1 MPDAMSLPQALVQLS
16 DTHITVPGRWLDG
29 RVDTATALAR
39 AVRAVCRLRPAPV
52 AVLVSGDLVDAGSPA
67 EYAHLRTLLAPLPG
81 PVYLMPGNHDERGA
95 LRAAFADHPYLRQ
108 MEEGDFI
115 QYAVDLPGLRLVAL
129 DTVVPG
135 AGHGALCQRRLDWLD
150 ATLAQAPGQ
159 PTLVALHHPP
169 FLTHIEHMD
178 ALGLREGREGFE
190 AVIARHPQ
198 VERIACGHLHRC
210 IQARV
215 AHTVAITVP
224 SPAHQVE
231 LDLVGDHPAS
241 YTFEPPGF
249 GLHVWT
255 TGTDLV
261 SHVVPVGDYP
271 GPFAF

>member
-1 MPDAMSLPQALVQLS
+1 MPALLPHVLVHLS
-16 DTHITVPGRWLDG
+16 DTHITVPGRLLDG

-39 AVRAVCRLRPAPV
+39 AVEAVGRLQPAPV
-52 AVLVSGDLVDAGSPA
+52 AVLVSGDLVDAGSPE
-67 EYAHLRTLLAPLPG
+67 EYAHLRTLLAPLHG

-95 LRAAFADHPYLRQ
+95 LCAAFADHAYLAQRD
-108 MEEGDFI
+108 EEFI
-115 QYAVDLPGLRLVAL
+115 QYTVDLPGLRLVTL

-135 AGHGALCQRRLDWLD
+135 AGHGALCKRRLDWLD
-150 ATLAQAPGQ
+150 ATLAQAPDR

-178 ALGLREGREGFE
+178 ALGLHEGREDFE
-190 AVIARHPQ
+190 AIIRRHPQ

-261 SHVVPVGDYP
+261 SHVMPVGDFP

>member
-1 MPDAMSLPQALVQLS
+1 MPALLPQVLVHLS
-16 DTHITVPGRWLDG
+16 DTHITVPGRLLDG
-29 RVDTATALAR
+29 RVDTATSLAR
-39 AVRAVCRLRPAPV
+39 AVDAVRRLRPRPV
-52 AVLVSGDLVDAGSPA
+52 AVLISGDLVDAGSPA
-67 EYAHLRTLLAPLPG
+67 EYAHLRTLLADLPG

-95 LRAAFADHPYLRQ
+95 LRAAFADHAYLGP
-108 MEEGDFI
+108 MDEGEFI

-135 AGHGALCQRRLDWLD
+135 AGHGALCERRLDWLD
-150 ATLAQAPGQ
+150 ATLAEAPRQ

-169 FLTHIEHMD
+169 FLTHIAHMD
-178 ALGLREGREGFE
+178 ALGLREGREDFE
-190 AVIARHPQ
+190 AIIRRHPQ

-210 IQARV
+210 IQARI

-224 SPAHQVE
+224 STAHQVA

-241 YTFEPPGF
+241 YTFEPPGV

-261 SHVVPVGDYP
+261 SHVMPIGDYP
-271 GPFAF
+271 GPFAY

>member
-1 MPDAMSLPQALVQLS
+1 MPASLPQVLVQLS
-16 DTHITVPGRWLDG
+16 DTHIMVPGRLLDG

-39 AVRAVCRLRPAPV
+39 AVQAVCRLRPAPV
-52 AVLVSGDLVDAGSPA
+52 AVLLSGDLVDAGSPE

-95 LRAAFADHPYLRQ
+95 LRAAFADHAYLGQ
-108 MEEGDFI
+108 MHDGDFI
-115 QYAVDLPGLRLVAL
+115 QYTVDLPGLRLVTL

-135 AGHGALCQRRLDWLD
+135 AGHGALCEHRLDWLD
-150 ATLAQAPGQ
+150 ATLAQVPEQ

-178 ALGLREGREGFE
+178 ALGLREGREDFE
-190 AVIARHPQ
+190 AIIRRHPQ

-261 SHVVPVGDYP
+261 SHVMPVGDFP